1 MNILVTGGA
10 GFIGTN
16 LCERLVADGHDVVSL
31 DNYFTGSTDNHVAG
45 VTYVI
50 GGTRSIHE
58 VLPTDKFD
66 IIYHLGEYA
75 RVEQSFEDWDLV
87 YKFNKL
93 GTMSVLE
100 YAKKINAKLV
110 YAGSSTKFAD
120 NHDGYIKSP
129 YTWSKE
135 SNTELVKL
143 FCQWN
148 SIDYA
153 ITYFYNVYGPREM
166 GNGKYGTLIA
176 LFKEKIKNGE
186 PLTIVLPGSQRRN
199 FTHVDDIVDGLII
212 IGEKGYGDELGIG
225 HDESYSVMEVAGL
238 FGGPIKILPERKGNR
253 ISGKVVTDRTKA
265 LGWYPKRNLEDYIQN
280 GC

>member
-1 MNILVTGGA
+1 
-10 GFIGTN
+10 
-16 LCERLVADGHDVVSL
+16 
-31 DNYFTGSTDNHVAG
+31 
-45 VTYVI
+45 
-50 GGTRSIHE
+50 
-58 VLPTDKFD
+58 
-66 IIYHLGEYA
+66 
-75 RVEQSFEDWDLV
+75 
-87 YKFNKL
+87 
-93 GTMSVLE
+93 
-100 YAKKINAKLV
+100 
-110 YAGSSTKFAD
+110 
-120 NHDGYIKSP
+120 
-129 YTWSKE
+129 
-135 SNTELVKL
+135 
-143 FCQWN
+143 
-148 SIDYA
+148 
-153 ITYFYNVYGPREM
+153 M

-265 LGWYPKRNLEDYIQN
+265 LGWYPKRNLEDYIKN